1 MSRRRNQTMA
11 NMALSCMRWL
21 TSLAAMGVV
30 RRSLPSLSL
39 SLLLTAAL
47 VGAGC
52 TTVVRT
58 TESRDIQRSSA
69 PDQGDPQRRAQVRL
83 ELAGLYFGRGQL
95 STALEEVRQA
105 LQAKPDMAEA
115 HGLRGLILASMGD
128 SAAAEI
134 SLQRAIAL
142 SPGEGGT
149 LHNYAWF
156 LCQERRFDD
165 ADKQFAAALQVPQYR
180 DASRSLLAQGVCQAR
195 AGRMAAAERSLLRSF
210 ELDPAN
216 PVTAYNLSEVL
227 LKLGDLI
234 RAKFYVLRV
243 NVVPE
248 QVSAQSLWL
257 LIRVEHRLRDQDAV
271 LRVGQ
276 QLRSRFPQSPEAL
289 KLDRGQFDD

>member
-1 MSRRRNQTMA
+1 MA
-11 NMALSCMRWL
+11 SSGLS
-21 TSLAAMGVV
+21 TQFS
-30 RRSLPSLSL
+30 PSLRVGAQPFRSQAGRML
-39 SLLLTAAL
+39 VLPVLLLMLLLGNT
-47 VGAGC
+47 GC
-52 TTVVRT
+52 TTVQRT
-58 TESRDIQRSSA
+58 TESSEPQRSMGNA
-69 PDQGDPQRRAQVRL
+69 AGDPQRRAAVRL

-95 STALEEVRQA
+95 STALDEVGQA
-105 LQAKPDMAEA
+105 LQARPDMAEA

-128 SAAAEI
+128 SVAAEKA
-134 SLQRAIAL
+134 LQRAIAL

-165 ADKQFAAALQVPQYR
+165 AEKQFAAALNLPQYR
-180 DASRSLLAQGVCQAR
+180 DAARTLLAQGVCQAR
-195 AGRMAAAERSLLRSF
+195 AGRLAAADRSLSRSF

-227 LKLGDLI
+227 LKLSDLT
-234 RAKFYVLRV
+234 RAKFYALRV
-243 NVVPE
+243 NALPE

-257 LIRVEHRLRDQDAV
+257 LARIEHRLRDQDAV

-276 QLRSRFPQSPEAL
+276 QLRSRFAQSPEAL